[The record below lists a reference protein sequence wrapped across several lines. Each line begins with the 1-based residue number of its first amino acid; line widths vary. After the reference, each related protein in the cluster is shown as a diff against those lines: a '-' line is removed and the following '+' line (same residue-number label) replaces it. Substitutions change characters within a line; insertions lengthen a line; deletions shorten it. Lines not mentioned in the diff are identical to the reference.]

1 MYIISEYIV
10 CVCVYRQNI
19 LNQTTYNCEV
29 SKPCAMTTSIY
40 ARCDVYN
47 CQKREPCSAIQ
58 GEDLIARVK
67 LVSFPVPLNNQ
78 FATAMYSSYSIFPV
92 YAYYVVL
99 VLVLLVVIVVVV
111 IIIIIIISSSSN
123 FSIHTMCHDRDYITS
138 TSVLCTLV
146 CTSGWMIPMQP
157 GLPGNKGDS
166 RGIPYYI

>member
-67 LVSFPVPLNNQ
+67 LVLLPCSSQQPICYRHVFILFNIPCVCILCRPRPRPPPRRRRRHHHHHHHHQQLQHTHHVPWSWLYYEYLIIMHTGVYIWLNDSN
-78 FATAMYSSYSIFPV
+78 ATW
-92 YAYYVVL
+92 
-99 VLVLLVVIVVVV
+99 
-111 IIIIIIISSSSN
+111 
-123 FSIHTMCHDRDYITS
+123 TS
-138 TSVLCTLV
+138 R
-146 CTSGWMIPMQP
+146 
-157 GLPGNKGDS
+157 K
-166 RGIPYYI
+166 